1 MHVFMK
7 LTGVI
12 LIALFS
18 GCLNHS
24 TSNDRAQNVSK
35 INGVTFDGPSSPP
48 ITEDMVIPLKEI
60 NANWIATT
68 PEAFTYHHTL
78 EVKSF
83 FKEGQWYGETIHGSQ
98 TVIEL
103 SKKLEFKIMLK
114 PHIGLVHDMSG
125 WNPPKNLDFSK
136 EEDLKKY
143 RESGKE
149 YISKLERLTIGN
161 WRGNFGV
168 KNFSDWKIW
177 ESGYEKFILENARI
191 ADSAQ
196 VDLFC
201 IGTELSISAVERES
215 FWRNLISK
223 VRHIYKGPIT
233 YSANWDNYQNIKFWN
248 DLDYIGISAYFP
260 LSEKDLPTEEDAMKA
275 WEVYIKG
282 MQDISDQYSKPILF
296 TEFGYKSV
304 EYAAREPWLDEGGDE
319 NASNEKIQADLYS
332 AIFRTFWEKEWFA
345 GGFIWKWY
353 YSGNGGSKSFS
364 PQNKMAEKKIKNWYL
379 K

>member
-83 FKEGQWYGETIHGSQ
+83 FKVGQWYGETIHGSQ

-125 WNPPKNLDFSK
+125 
-136 EEDLKKY
+136 
-143 RESGKE
+143 
-149 YISKLERLTIGN
+149 
-161 WRGNFGV
+161 
-168 KNFSDWKIW
+168 
-177 ESGYEKFILENARI
+177 
-191 ADSAQ
+191 
-196 VDLFC
+196 
-201 IGTELSISAVERES
+201 
-215 FWRNLISK
+215 
-223 VRHIYKGPIT
+223 
-233 YSANWDNYQNIKFWN
+233 
-248 DLDYIGISAYFP
+248 
-260 LSEKDLPTEEDAMKA
+260 
-275 WEVYIKG
+275 
-282 MQDISDQYSKPILF
+282 
-296 TEFGYKSV
+296 
-304 EYAAREPWLDEGGDE
+304 
-319 NASNEKIQADLYS
+319 
-332 AIFRTFWEKEWFA
+332 
-345 GGFIWKWY
+345 
-353 YSGNGGSKSFS
+353 
-364 PQNKMAEKKIKNWYL
+364 
-379 K
+379 